1 MRSNAPGIRYIQW
14 PNRLRLLLPQNGYR
28 YWPLT
33 QRSKPASNVRQAA
46 VRIEMNDIL
55 VL

>member
-28 YWPLT
+28 YLPITL
-33 QRSKPASNVRQAA
+33 RVQAIPN
-46 VRIEMNDIL
+46 RIVANFTL
-55 VL
+55 PR